1 MGLIQRISF
10 VVFLILSFAIQAQ
23 TETKNKVH
31 LVEALSE
38 AYRKAILE
46 ENLEAVIQMLH
57 SEVMFYPPSGKAFSG
72 KDTVGKLI
80 VSFLEKNDVTSW
92 TVNVDRCADL
102 GDSLFEFG
110 HFEILEN
117 EETSSKRK
125 YLNIWAREKGEY
137 KLFFRG
143 WSPL

>member
-10 VVFLILSFAIQAQ
+10 VVFLILSFAIRAQ
-23 TETKNKVH
+23 TENKNKVRY
-31 LVEALSE
+31 VEALSE
-38 AYRKAILE
+38 TYRKAILE
-46 ENLEAVIQMLH
+46 ENTEAVMRMLH
-57 SEVMFYPPSGKAFSG
+57 SEVVFHPPSGMAFSG

-92 TVNVDRCADL
+92 TVNIDRCADL
-102 GDSLFEFG
+102 GDSLVEFG

-125 YLNIWAREKGEY
+125 YLNIWVKEKGEY